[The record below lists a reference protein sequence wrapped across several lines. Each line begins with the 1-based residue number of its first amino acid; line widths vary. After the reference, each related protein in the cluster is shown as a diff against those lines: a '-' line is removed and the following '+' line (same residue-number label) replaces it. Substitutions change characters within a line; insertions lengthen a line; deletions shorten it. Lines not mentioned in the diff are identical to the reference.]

1 MLICLTSW
9 WIYLNLKHGAK
20 SFKDSSNRNV
30 LAKNLPV
37 LTDLSIALRVV
48 RFDWLKFCNV
58 DQWNCS
64 ICRVT
69 WYKPAFTLPT
79 SLLQRTRPRWKRVFV
94 CSFWW
99 ELSCQT
105 QQSTSGK
112 NSTQVITFFAW
123 KHSAIKMQ
131 FYFMESRSINES
143 WNYREAC
150 YVIILCYIYMS
161 KNWKLVVKLTVE
173 FSFRC
178 NLWIFT

>member
-1 MLICLTSW
+1 MLSKCLTSW

-48 RFDWLKFCNV
+48 RFNWLKFCNV
-58 DQWNCS
+58 DQSNCS

-105 QQSTSGK
+105 QQSSSGK
-112 NSTQVITFFAW
+112 NSTQVITLLLGNILLLRCSFILW
-123 KHSAIKMQ
+123 KADQWKLKLQRSMLCDN
-131 FYFMESRSINES
+131 FMF
-143 WNYREAC
+143 
-150 YVIILCYIYMS
+150 YIYIYVE
-161 KNWKLVVKLTVE
+161 KLKI
-173 FSFRC
+173 SR
-178 NLWIFT
+178 

>member
-1 MLICLTSW
+1 MLSICLTSW

-48 RFDWLKFCNV
+48 RFNWLKFFNV

-105 QQSTSGK
+105 QQSSSGK
-112 NSTQVITFFAW
+112 NSTQVITLFAW

-131 FYFMESRSINES
+131 FYFMESRS
-143 WNYREAC
+143 
-150 YVIILCYIYMS
+150 M
-161 KNWKLVVKLTVE
+161 KVE
-173 FSFRC
+173 ITEKHVM
-178 NLWIFT
+178 W

>member
-1 MLICLTSW
+1 MLSICLTSW

-48 RFDWLKFCNV
+48 RFNWLKFCNV

-105 QQSTSGK
+105 QQSSSGK

-123 KHSAIKMQ
+123 KHSAILWKADQWKLKLQRSMLCGN
-131 FYFMESRSINES
+131 FMLYI
-143 WNYREAC
+143 
-150 YVIILCYIYMS
+150 YIYMS

-178 NLWIFT
+178 ILWIFT

>member
-1 MLICLTSW
+1 MLSICLTSW

-20 SFKDSSNRNV
+20 SFKDSSNRNA

-105 QQSTSGK
+105 QQSSSGK
-112 NSTQVITFFAW
+112 NSTQVITLFAW

-131 FYFMESRSINES
+131 FYFMESRSMKVEITEN
-143 WNYREAC
+143 WEAC
-150 YVIILCYIYMS
+150 YVIILCYIHRL
-161 KNWKLVVKLTVE
+161 KN
-173 FSFRC
+173 
-178 NLWIFT
+178 